1 MSTMKRSPSIID
13 WMPEFYDS
21 LSSRYDLLAR
31 FLFPIGEKG
40 RWRVVADL
48 KPGSILEVA
57 CGTGMLLQM
66 AQIAGVQCFGI
77 DNSPGMLAQAQEKV
91 PAAQFLR
98 ASFYE
103 IPYPDATFDYVVET
117 NAVSGVD
124 IDVESVLRE
133 MVRVCKENG
142 QILIGDYAKASNESW
157 SMHAL
162 EKIGQWIGD
171 YAYDY
176 AEIFDRCGY
185 AAESEELGWGG
196 MYQFIRVLKKP
207 IPIIAQNDYYID

>member
-1 MSTMKRSPSIID
+1 
-13 WMPEFYDS
+13 
-21 LSSRYDLLAR
+21 
-31 FLFPIGEKG
+31 
-40 RWRVVADL
+40 
-48 KPGSILEVA
+48 
-57 CGTGMLLQM
+57 
-66 AQIAGVQCFGI
+66 
-77 DNSPGMLAQAQEKV
+77 MLAQAQEKV
-91 PAAQFLR
+91 PSAEFLR

-124 IDVESVLRE
+124 IDVESVLKE

-162 EKIGQWIGD
+162 EKFGQWIGD

-176 AEIFDRCGY
+176 AEIFDRWGF

-207 IPIIAQNDYYID
+207 IPIIAQNDYHID